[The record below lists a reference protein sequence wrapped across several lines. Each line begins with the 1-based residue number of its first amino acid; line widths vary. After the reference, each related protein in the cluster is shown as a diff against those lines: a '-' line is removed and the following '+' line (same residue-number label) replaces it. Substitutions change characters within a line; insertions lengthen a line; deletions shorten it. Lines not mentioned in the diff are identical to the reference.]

1 MAKRIAFLAVLLLV
15 VTVARAQPAA
25 YQVELLHPIPL
36 ITSIVWS
43 PDGRMFFTEKSG
55 GVRVVAPDGT
65 LQQTPVVQLNVRQ
78 DNEDGLHSIA
88 LDPDF
93 PENHYFYVYYTP
105 MPEANGEAFN
115 LITRFTEQDGVG
127 VNPVELFRYRN
138 ESPLHQ
144 HHGGRLVFG
153 PDGYLYFSIGD
164 LSHWNVRAQDPNQ
177 IEGKIHRV
185 LVDGDKLL
193 RPDDN
198 PFPDSTA
205 WAYGLR
211 NVFSFTF
218 DPYSGGLFATENG
231 PDCDD
236 FLLRVEPGDNFGWG
250 MVEMSGDDKTYCN
263 NPDRRAGATP
273 PLMSFTPT
281 VALAGIDV
289 YDGEVFPD
297 WQGDLLACE
306 YKSSQLVRFVL
317 DAERTGLAGEG
328 IVVDTSPAM
337 GCAVEVAVGPDG
349 LIYYT
354 NLMGMYRIAPVDGE

>member
-1 MAKRIAFLAVLLLV
+1 MGKRIALLAALLLAVP
-15 VTVARAQPAA
+15 VARAQPEG

-36 ITSIVWS
+36 ITSIVWA

-78 DNEDGLHSIA
+78 DNEDGLQSIA

-93 PENHYFYVYYTP
+93 AENHYFYVYYTP

-153 PDGYLYFSIGD
+153 PDGYLYFSVGD
-164 LSHWNVRAQDPNQ
+164 LSHWNVKAQDSNQ
-177 IEGKIHRV
+177 VEGKIHRV
-185 LVDGDKLL
+185 AVVDGELL
-193 RPDDN
+193 PPDDN
-198 PFPDSTA
+198 PFPDSTT

-236 FLLRVEPGDNFGWG
+236 FLLRVQPGDNFGWG
-250 MVEMSGDDKTYCN
+250 MVEMSGDDKTYCD
-263 NPDRRAGATP
+263 NPDRRAGAAP

-317 DAERTGLAGEG
+317 DAERTTLTDGPL
-328 IVVDTSPAM
+328 VVDTGANM

-354 NLMGMYRIAPVDGE
+354 NLIGMYRIAPAETP